1 MQDKKND
8 SDENME
14 FESEKSDSNK
24 KPLSTL
30 MSKSDFNFKQTSI
43 SKPSR

>member
-1 MQDKKND
+1 MLHKQNE

-24 KPLSTL
+24 KPQSTL
-30 MSKSDFNFKQTSI
+30 MSKSEFIFKSTS
-43 SKPSR
+43 